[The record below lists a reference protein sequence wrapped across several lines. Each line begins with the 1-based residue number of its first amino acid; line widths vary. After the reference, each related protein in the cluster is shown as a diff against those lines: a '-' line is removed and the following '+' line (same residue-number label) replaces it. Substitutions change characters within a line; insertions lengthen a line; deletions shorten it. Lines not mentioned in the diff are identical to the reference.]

1 MQQIYFIR
9 HGQKNNRIP
18 GSPLSL
24 IGVEEAKKTA
34 QYLKNTLAN
43 DKLELLASPLTRTQ
57 ETANEIAEALDL
69 RIETVDW
76 LSVDSRLPE
85 GKNSRNDFLKLISG
99 KKSDLILVS
108 HSQTIRNFLGKL
120 FLGTEESVKIL
131 DANFKTCS
139 ISIIS
144 LENNQFKL
152 KKLADIQH
160 LK

>member
-1 MQQIYFIR
+1 MQKIYFIR

-24 IGVEEAKKTA
+24 MGVEEAKKTA

-57 ETANEIAEALDL
+57 ETAKEIAKALDL
-69 RIETVDW
+69 KIETVDW

-85 GKNSRNDFLKLISG
+85 GKNSHNDFLKLISG
-99 KKSDLILVS
+99 KSSDLILVS

-139 ISIIS
+139 ISLIS
-144 LENNQFKL
+144 LEKDQFKL
-152 KKLADIQH
+152 EKLADTQH